1 MLLVPVVILKTF
13 GLFHI
18 GDSTG
23 MTSLRQVFGDKTFC
37 YLLPTRQPFQKTTVY
52 VFPIEAR

>member
-1 MLLVPVVILKTF
+1 MPLVPVVILKIF

-23 MTSLRQVFGDKTFC
+23 MASQM
-37 YLLPTRQPFQKTTVY
+37 TTAV
-52 VFPIEAR
+52 V